1 MGFIRSKKIY
11 AILSNDDEGRE
22 IIRQAPKLE
31 QKKLDRLVDDFFNR
45 SGSKTTETTPQAK
58 EEDINETEKTEQI
71 KEEEKEET
79 KNKDLS
85 NEKTKGGKGGKLG
98 WRTAIFLVGDFT
110 QIPIIKDYSLTQ
122 QGKDFLQID
131 DNATEDEIL
140 AKLKDKGA

>member
-1 MGFIRSKKIY
+1 MGFIRSRKIY
-11 AILSNDDEGRE
+11 AILSNDDEGKE

-31 QKKLDRLVDDFFNR
+31 QKKLDRLVDDVFNKQ
-45 SGSKTTETTPQAK
+45 GSKTTETTPQAK
-58 EEDINETEKTEQI
+58 EESI
-71 KEEEKEET
+71 KEEEKPEQIKQEKKEET
-79 KNKDLS
+79 KSKGSS
-85 NEKTKGGKGGKLG
+85 NEKNEGGKGGNLS

-131 DNATEDEIL
+131 DSATEDEIL